1 MAAPMAICLVLVGIH
16 VYFGLHIIRR
26 GIIFVDIALA
36 QFSALGAALG
46 LAAGI
51 ALGTNYS
58 KAIGVATAIAAA
70 WLISLTHKR
79 AGKVPQEAFIGI
91 AYAVASAATILML
104 VGVPHGGE
112 EIKALLVG
120 SILWVSWVDVGQS
133 AVLYSLIGLFHYYCR
148 RQFFAVTN
156 DPRAAKA
163 AGIKVGTWDFLF
175 YASLGAAVT
184 QSVQVAG
191 VLLVF
196 TLLVVPGAMALLAQ
210 PNASPAR
217 LLATGWVIGVVI
229 ASGGAALS
237 YALDLPTGATIV
249 CAFGVCLVVQMAFRR
264 APNNGE

>member
-1 MAAPMAICLVLVGIH
+1 MAAPITICLVLVGIH
-16 VYFGLHIIRR
+16 VYFGLHVIRR

-51 ALGTNYS
+51 ALGTVYS
-58 KAIGVATAIAAA
+58 KAIGVTTAVVAA
-70 WLISLTHKR
+70 WLISLTRKR
-79 AGKVPQEAFIGI
+79 RDHVPQEAFIGI

-120 SILWVSWVDVGQS
+120 SILWVSWTDVAQC
-133 AVLYSLIGLFHYYCR
+133 AVLYALIGLFHYRYR
-148 RQFFAVTN
+148 KAFMAITDNPER
-156 DPRAAKA
+156 AKA
-163 AGIKVGTWDFLF
+163 AGIKVGWWDFLF
-175 YASLGAAVT
+175 FASLGATVT

-196 TLLVVPGAMALLAQ
+196 TLLVVPAVMAVLARPEAGAAGRLAL
-210 PNASPAR
+210 
-217 LLATGWVIGVVI
+217 GWAIGAVI

-237 YALDLPTGATIV
+237 YLLDLPTGATIV
-249 CAFGVCLVVQMAFRR
+249 CAFGICLVVQLLFRR
-264 APNNGE
+264 APE